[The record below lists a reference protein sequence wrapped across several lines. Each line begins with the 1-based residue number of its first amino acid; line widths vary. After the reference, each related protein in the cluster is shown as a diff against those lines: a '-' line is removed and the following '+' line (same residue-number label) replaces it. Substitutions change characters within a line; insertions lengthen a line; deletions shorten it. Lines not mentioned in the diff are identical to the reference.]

1 LKVECHLLDRMEKLS
16 SKTIHTNC
24 KFFKGD
30 LPCKPNKEKGY
41 ECNDCPEFTPI
52 SKKILIIKLGAIG
65 DVIRTTPLLR
75 KLKSEY
81 SNCHITWLTH
91 SPAILPSN
99 EIDSILKWDLNS
111 VLTLSEC
118 EFDILIN
125 LDKDKEACALANK
138 IKSQNRFGYILK
150 NNVVQPANE
159 LANHKYLTGLFDGVS
174 KSNTKSYVKE
184 IFELTGFEFNG
195 EEYVFESHDDKGYE
209 WDFNSD
215 KKRIGLNTGCG
226 DRWTTRL
233 WPDLHWQKLIELL
246 QEHNFQP
253 VLLGGEQENEKNIA
267 LANQTGATYFGHF
280 PLQKFIN
287 LVNQMDL
294 VVTQVTMAM
303 HISVA
308 LRKKMVLM
316 NNIFNPYEFE
326 MYGRGEIIAPR
337 KSCECYFQGKCK
349 FGASCMN
356 SLEPEQVLESI
367 LKQLKQN

>member
-1 LKVECHLLDRMEKLS
+1 MTAECHLHKRMEKFN
-16 SKTIHTNC
+16 SKTINLNC

-30 LPCKPNKEKGY
+30 LPCKPNKENGY
-41 ECNDCPEFTPI
+41 ECDNCPVFAPI
-52 SKKILIIKLGAIG
+52 SKRILIIKLGAIG

-81 SNCHITWLTH
+81 ENCHITWLTH

-99 EIDSILKWDLNS
+99 EIDEILKWDFNS
-111 VLTLSEC
+111 VLTLTEC
-118 EFDILIN
+118 EFDVLIN

-138 IKSQNRFGYILK
+138 IKSLKRFGYILK
-150 NNVVQPANE
+150 NNLVQPANE
-159 LANHKYLTGLFDGVS
+159 LANHKYLTGLFDEVS
-174 KSNTKSYVKE
+174 RSNTKSYVHE

-195 EEYVFESHDDKGYE
+195 EEYVFENHEDKGYE
-209 WDFNSD
+209 WHFSSD
-215 KKRIGLNTGCG
+215 KIKIGLNTGCG

-233 WPDLHWQKLIELL
+233 WPESHWIKLIELL
-246 QEHNFQP
+246 LENNFQP
-253 VLLGGEQENEKNIA
+253 ILLGGEQENDKNIA
-267 LANQTGATYFGHF
+267 LAKQTGATYLGHF

-316 NNIFNPYEFE
+316 NNIFNPNEFE
-326 MYGRGEIIAPR
+326 MYGRGEILSPK
-337 KSCECYFQGKCK
+337 KSCECYFLGKCK
-349 FGASCMN
+349 NGLSCMN
-356 SLEPEQVLESI
+356 SLEPEQVLVSI
-367 LKQLKQN
+367 LKQVKQN